1 MRGKWV
7 LAAAAVLAIGTGT
20 RAEAQSKSGG
30 IAIIPFGGYA
40 IPGTLADDD
49 QGNEFTIN
57 GAMVLGAQI
66 ELGLS
71 KNLGIDVGVNKTFS
85 QTFDVAG
92 PAFVGGQEDI
102 SMTQITGSLVLRP
115 GGRRPNGAVTPLFI
129 EVGGGVTMYSF
140 GSAASQFSDFDATV
154 PMGFVGAGYN
164 IPVGPR
170 ATIQLFG
177 RAQGISSYSSDGLDA
192 LNAIPPATNIEGKL
206 MLNFQAG
213 VGFRWGR

>member
-7 LAAAAVLAIGTGT
+7 VAGAALLALGASRV
-20 RAEAQSKSGG
+20 EAQSKGGG

-40 IPGTLADDD
+40 IPGTLAEDDL
-49 QGNEFTIN
+49 GNNLSIN

-71 KNLGIDVGVNKTFS
+71 KNIGIDVGVNKTFS
-85 QTFDVAG
+85 QTVSVDG
-92 PAFVGGQEDI
+92 PAFTPSDEDI
-102 SMTQITGSLVLRP
+102 AMTQITGSLVIRP
-115 GGRRPNGAVTPLFI
+115 GGRLPNGGVTPLFI
-129 EVGGGVTMYSF
+129 ELGGGVTMYSF
-140 GSAASQFSDFDATV
+140 GSAAASFDDFDATI
-154 PMGFVGAGYN
+154 PMFFVGAGYN

-177 RAQGISSYSSDGLDA
+177 RAEGISSYSSDGLDA
-192 LNAIPPATNIEGKL
+192 LNAIPPVTSIEGK
-206 MLNFQAG
+206 MMFNFQLG